1 MEASAREKPIDRA
14 QGLNGCGTAPMVD
27 LHPPLHLSADATRY
41 ARRYVH
47 GQELVRKLGKGC
59 ERLADRVR
67 HFSSLT

>member
-1 MEASAREKPIDRA
+1 MGASAREKPIDKV